1 MNGCGKTFKQIIKIY
16 RGQVFSVLAT
26 FFRTDKSSF
35 LLTML
40 RGIKV
45 RLYPNKEQQA
55 RLNQVLGC
63 YRFVYNKTLELK
75 KNAYDEDKTNLKL
88 TDISKWFHGTLLKD
102 ENYAWLKTQNTKVM
116 KQSMRQMLTAYAN
129 FFKYKKGFPKFKSK
143 KDKQSALF
151 PSEAISKR
159 NTFDER
165 KITLTKDLKDIR
177 FRCSDLYF
185 KRLQDHKDCIKSATV
200 SKTKSGNYFLSILV
214 DIPKEEL
221 IKFKHTKQC
230 VGIDLGVK
238 DFVITSDGEVFE
250 NKHFFKKQEKKVK
263 RLQKQLSK
271 KVKGSHNREK
281 QRVRIA
287 KAFERLTNQKD
298 AYIHSVVNALLS
310 LYDLVCMED
319 LNVQGMVKNHKLAKA
334 IQEVG
339 FYKFKQ
345 ILLDKASVNCK
356 QVVLV
361 DRFYPSS
368 KTCHKCGY
376 VKKDLTLSDREWVC
390 PICGEHLERDIN
402 AAINILIEGLRII
415 GVRST
420 EFTLAEN
427 PTVDDRLATDLKS
440 GGSLKQERRT
450 NNSNF
455 Y

>member
-1 MNGCGKTFKQIIKIY
+1 
-16 RGQVFSVLAT
+16 
-26 FFRTDKSSF
+26 
-35 LLTML
+35 ML

-55 RLNQVLGC
+55 RLNKVLGC

-75 KNAYDEDKTNLKL
+75 RNAYDEDKTNLKL
-88 TDISKWFHGTLLKD
+88 SDISKWFHGTLLKD
-102 ENYAWLKTQNTKVM
+102 ENYDWLQEQNTKVM
-116 KQSMRQMLTAYAN
+116 KQSIRQMFDAYSN

-143 KDKQSALF
+143 KDNQSALF
-151 PSEAISKR
+151 PYEAISKR
-159 NTFDER
+159 NTFNER
-165 KITLTKDLKDIR
+165 KITLTKDLKNIR

-185 KRLQDHKDCIKSATV
+185 KRLQDYKDCIRSATV
-200 SKTKSGNYFLSILV
+200 SRTKSGNYFLSILV
-214 DIPKEEL
+214 DIPQEEL
-221 IKFKHTKQC
+221 AMFKHTKQC

-271 KVKGSHNREK
+271 KAKGSHNRGK
-281 QRVRIA
+281 QRIRIA
-287 KAFERLTNQKD
+287 KAYERLTNRKN
-298 AYIHSVVNALLS
+298 AYIHSVVNTLLS

-319 LNVQGMVKNHKLAKA
+319 LNVSGMLKNHKLAKA

-345 ILLDKASVNCK
+345 MLIDKASVNGK
-356 QVVLV
+356 QVILV

-376 VKKDLTLSDREWVC
+376 IKKDLTLSDREWVC

-420 EFTLAEN
+420 EFTLVDC
-427 PTVDDRLATDLKS
+427 PTMDDRSEMNLKS
-440 GGSLKQERRT
+440 SGRLKQERK
-450 NNSNF
+450 N
-455 Y
+455 